1 MLDLARNAGTD
12 MPTSLA
18 TVADN
23 EHLSRGYLEQLA
35 RSLRTAQLLRG
46 TCGRGGG
53 YRLSREPEE
62 ITVRSV
68 IEAVIGPIN
77 IVECVENPDVC
88 DRSDR
93 CECRG
98 IYALINRRITEALQ
112 SFTLGDLLDP
122 ERVRCLTARATAA
135 TVVPVGRSQRGKSAA
150 RARQRSAARRGG
162 DSGGCPGG

>member
-77 IVECVENPDVC
+77 IVECVEKPFDPD
-88 DRSDR
+88 RIR
-93 CECRG
+93 
-98 IYALINRRITEALQ
+98 ALTCAALG
-112 SFTLGDLLDP
+112 FEFDG
-122 ERVRCLTARATAA
+122 
-135 TVVPVGRSQRGKSAA
+135 
-150 RARQRSAARRGG
+150 
-162 DSGGCPGG
+162 